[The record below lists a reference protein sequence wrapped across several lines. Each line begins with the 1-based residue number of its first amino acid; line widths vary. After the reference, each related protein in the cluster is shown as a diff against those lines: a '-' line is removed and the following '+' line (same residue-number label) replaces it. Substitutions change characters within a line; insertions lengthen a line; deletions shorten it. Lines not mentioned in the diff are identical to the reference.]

1 MKRLIYLFY
10 AEILL
15 NLVSIYQSIVT
26 PAAFV
31 AQFSDQPVSLAALEV
46 VRWYGVLL
54 IVLSYLLWRGLRQG
68 GVALRL
74 ILEALLL
81 GDIIQ
86 IAVALITA
94 RNLGSWPFVVIM
106 AIVLSI
112 LLAVARLLYLNF
124 TSSPHLLSINNTT
137 TDLERNR

>member
-1 MKRLIYLFY
+1 MKRLVYLFY
-10 AEILL
+10 VEILI
-15 NLVSIYQSIVT
+15 NFVSIYQSIFT

-31 AQFSDQPVSLAALEV
+31 AQFGDQPVAPVALEV

-86 IAVALITA
+86 LAVAFATA
-94 RNLGSWPFVVIM
+94 RNLGNWPFVVIM
-106 AIVLSI
+106 AIVLSVV
-112 LLAVARLLYLNF
+112 LAVARLLYLNF
-124 TSSPHLLSINNTT
+124 DNKQ
-137 TDLERNR
+137 RA

>member
-10 AEILL
+10 VEILI
-15 NLVSIYQSIVT
+15 NLVSIYQTLFT
-26 PAAFV
+26 PSAFV
-31 AQFSDQPVSLAALEV
+31 AQFSNQPVSLAALEV

-86 IAVALITA
+86 LAVAFATA
-94 RNLGSWPFVVIM
+94 RNLGNWPFVVIM
-106 AIVLSI
+106 AIVLSVV
-112 LLAVARLLYLNF
+112 LAVARLLYLNF
-124 TSSPHLLSINNTT
+124 
-137 TDLERNR
+137 DNRQVS